1 MQSAAG
7 PGAALVCH
15 AKIIV
20 GHRQFHSG
28 GRRRRAKRQT
38 WIDDAIVLRILRLG
52 RVGRFDALLRVAIG
66 ILRVDALFRIVGNAE
81 DYECREHERGND
93 GQHNNGRGPAV
104 PGRSMIG
111 FHVCSL
117 PLRVSGASYQKA

>member
-15 AKIIV
+15 AKVIV
-20 GHRQFHSG
+20 GHRKVHSR
-28 GRRRRAKRQT
+28 GRWRRAKRQT

-52 RVGRFDALLRVAIG
+52 RVGRFDAILRGAIG

-81 DYECREHERGND
+81 DYECREQERCD
-93 GQHNNGRGPAV
+93 DR
-104 PGRSMIG
+104 
-111 FHVCSL
+111 
-117 PLRVSGASYQKA
+117 